1 MVKSSSTLIARL
13 FGGSL
18 VKQIMI
24 GLAAGIALAWFSKE
38 TALAV
43 GLLGSLFVSALKAVA
58 PLLVLVLVIASIANH
73 KQGQKSNIRP
83 IIALYLLSTFFAA
96 VVAVVCSHLWPQ
108 TLTLKAAQTDIT
120 PPSGIIEVL
129 HGLLMSMVANPI
141 DALMNANYI
150 GILVWAI
157 GLGIAFRHS

>member
-1 MVKSSSTLIARL
+1 MSSREAASVTITKTGSDDGKSSSTLIARL

-24 GLAAGIALAWFSKE
+24 GTAAGIALARFSKE

-83 IIALYLLSTFFAA
+83 IIALYLLSTFSPPWWRWCA
-96 VVAVVCSHLWPQ
+96 V
-108 TLTLKAAQTDIT
+108 I
-120 PPSGIIEVL
+120 SG
-129 HGLLMSMVANPI
+129 
-141 DALMNANYI
+141 
-150 GILVWAI
+150 
-157 GLGIAFRHS
+157 RKR